1 MSQSTMRS
9 GERARLPAH
18 QVLVTVGTPC
28 TMSALGSTD
37 THRATVTGDEHAVG
51 FAACDAGLV
60 GADAKH
66 GSASGP
72 LFVRV
77 GGERDGD
84 PVSIQEIEASWGA
97 ALRAGM
103 GIRRLPRHAIAE
115 HLLTD
120 IAAPLPH
127 DLEHGGLRRL
137 AGLTFADLR
146 RSALSDMAG
155 LFDDDPRLGPSLQSV
170 LFLYG
175 GLGAL
180 AALPLPLA
188 QLVPAPHRFLLTAGC
203 AFPGSDSF
211 ARLSLGMQ
219 PKRELVPDRTS
230 DRLANRL
237 AGSLATHG
245 PSLIATMLA
254 PAFSLSRVRRRPE
267 LLEQLVGPQSPLR
280 RVPQSPL
287 VVSAACA
294 SALTALCSAAPQMV
308 LSYPGHAAPDVLLW
322 TAADAG
328 LEPDARILEGFGLG
342 GLMSVEKLEEI
353 NRGRNPEARRSP
365 ADCLAPFDVDAQGT
379 VVGNAGSGVI
389 VTTLEFALR
398 HALDVTSI
406 IVGWGQSG
414 ETGGKAHL
422 AGVGFGGENAI
433 IHALRMAHEGHAYG
447 VADFDYYVA
456 HATGTRTNSRS
467 DLTVA
472 HAARRAAAQAQGDR
486 EQLPPMTVGA
496 PKALGDG
503 HTMGETG
510 LKAVAEAIQYVL
522 GRPAVGV
529 PTLRRLDQEI
539 GPVIEHFRLSA
550 APNAGNPDGGALVAT
565 QGFGGFNAAITLRS
579 ATPEALRRY
588 PVETKL
594 LDAYLERW
602 SDIRLERVEREA
614 RYRRSRGFVLRLA
627 EEHRWPT

>member
-1 MSQSTMRS
+1 MRAVEPS
-9 GERARLPAH
+9 GLPAS
-18 QVLVTVGTPC
+18 QILVTVGTPC

-37 THRATVTGDEHAVG
+37 THRAIVSGDKHATA

-60 GADAKH
+60 AVDVERSGA
-66 GSASGP
+66 SAP
-72 LFVRV
+72 AFVRV
-77 GGERDGD
+77 GGEGDGQ
-84 PVSIQEIEASWGA
+84 PIALLEIEASWGA
-97 ALRAGM
+97 VLREEL
-103 GIRRLPRHAIAE
+103 GIRRLPRQSLAE

-127 DLEHGGLRRL
+127 DLEAGGLRRL
-137 AGLTFADLR
+137 AGLTFSDLR
-146 RSALSDMAG
+146 RSSLSDMAG

-180 AALPLPLA
+180 AALPRPLA
-188 QLVPAPHRFLLTAGC
+188 QLLPQPHRFLMAAGC

-211 ARLSLGMQ
+211 ARLGLGMQ
-219 PKRELVPDRTS
+219 PRRELVPDKTS
-230 DRLANRL
+230 DRLAYRL

-267 LLEQLVGPQSPLR
+267 LLEQLVAPGSPLR
-280 RVPQSPL
+280 RVPQAPL

-294 SALTALCSAAPQMV
+294 SALAALCSAAPLML
-308 LSYPGHAAPDVLLW
+308 LSYPGHPAPDLLLW
-322 TAADAG
+322 AAADAG
-328 LEPDARILEGFGLG
+328 LEPDARILEGFGFG
-342 GLMSVEKLEEI
+342 GLMSAQKLEEI
-353 NRGRNPEARRSP
+353 NRGRSPEEQRSI
-365 ADCLAPFDVDAQGT
+365 AECLAPFDVDAQGT
-379 VVGNAGSGVI
+379 VVGNAGSGLI
-389 VTTLEFALR
+389 VTTLDFALR

-433 IHALRMAHEGHAYG
+433 IHAFRMAREGHGYG

-456 HATGTRTNSRS
+456 HATGTHTNSRS

-472 HAARRAAAQAQGDR
+472 HAARRAAADAEGHR
-486 EQLPPMTVGA
+486 GPLPLMSVGA

-510 LKAVAEAIQYVL
+510 LKAVAEAIHYVL
-522 GRPAVGV
+522 GHPAVGV
-529 PTLRRLDQEI
+529 PTLRRIDPEI
-539 GPVIEHFRLSA
+539 GSVTEHFLLSA
-550 APNAGNPDGGALVAT
+550 KPNPGNANGGALVAT
-565 QGFGGFNAAITLRS
+565 QGFGGFNAAIALRA

-588 PVETKL
+588 PIDAEV

-602 SDIRLERVEREA
+602 SDVRQERIEREA
-614 RYRRSRGFVLRLA
+614 RHRRSRGFVLRLA
-627 EEHRWPT
+627 EEHRWG

>member
-1 MSQSTMRS
+1 MRS
-9 GERARLPAH
+9 MEPARLPAS

-28 TMSALGSTD
+28 TMSAVGSAD
-37 THRATVTGDEHAVG
+37 TQRAIVTGDRYAMA

-60 GADAKH
+60 AVDTTRS
-66 GSASGP
+66 SASAP
-72 LFVRV
+72 AFVRC
-77 GGERDGD
+77 GDGPDGE
-84 PVSIQEIEASWGA
+84 PISVPEIEVNWGV
-97 ALRAGM
+97 ALREAM
-103 GIRRLPRHAIAE
+103 GIRRLPRQARAE

-127 DLEHGGLRRL
+127 DLERGGLRRL

-146 RSALSDMAG
+146 QSSLSDMAG

-180 AALPLPLA
+180 AALPIPLA
-188 QLVPAPHRFLLTAGC
+188 QLLPEPHRFLMTAGC

-211 ARLSLGMQ
+211 DRLGLGMQ
-219 PKRELVPDRTS
+219 PKRELVPDKTS
-230 DRLANRL
+230 DRLAYRL
-237 AGSLATHG
+237 AGSLSTHG

-267 LLEQLVGPQSPLR
+267 LLEQLVAPGSPLR
-280 RVPQSPL
+280 RVPQAPI
-287 VVSAACA
+287 VISAACA
-294 SALTALCSAAPQMV
+294 SALSALCIAAPQLL
-308 LSYPGHAAPDVLLW
+308 LSYPGHPSPDLLLW

-328 LEPDARILEGFGLG
+328 LEPDARILEGFGFG
-342 GLMSVEKLEEI
+342 GLMSAEKLEDI
-353 NRGRNPEARRSP
+353 NRGRSPEEQRSL
-365 ADCLAPFDVDAQGT
+365 AECLAPFDVDAQGT

-389 VTTLEFALR
+389 VTTLEFAIR
-398 HALDVTSI
+398 HHLDVTSI
-406 IVGWGQSG
+406 IAGWGQSG

-433 IHALRMAHEGHAYG
+433 IHAFRMSRDGHGYG

-472 HAARRAAAQAQGDR
+472 HAARRAAADAQGHR
-486 EQLPPMTVGA
+486 GPLPLMSVGA

-510 LKAVAEAIQYVL
+510 LKAVGEAVHYVL
-522 GRPAVGV
+522 GQPAVGV
-529 PTLRRLDQEI
+529 PTLRRIDPDL
-539 GPVIEHFRLSA
+539 GPVTEHFHLSA
-550 APNAGNPDGGALVAT
+550 KPNPGNANGGALVAT
-565 QGFGGFNAAITLRS
+565 QGFGGFNAAIALRA

-588 PVETKL
+588 SIDPIL
-594 LDAYLERW
+594 LGAYLERW
-602 SDIRLERVEREA
+602 GDTRQERMEREA
-614 RYRRSRGFVLRLA
+614 RHRRSRGFVLRLA
-627 EEHRWPT
+627 EEHRWA

>member
-1 MSQSTMRS
+1 MRS
-9 GERARLPAH
+9 NEPVRLPAR

-28 TMSALGSTD
+28 AMSALGSAD
-37 THRATVTGDEHAVG
+37 TYRASVTGDKHAVA

-60 GADAKH
+60 AVDAKQS
-66 GSASGP
+66 SASAP
-72 LFVRV
+72 VFVRV
-77 GGERDGD
+77 GGERDGH
-84 PVSIQEIEASWGA
+84 PISLQEIEASWA
-97 ALRAGM
+97 STLRENM
-103 GIRRLPRHAIAE
+103 GIRRLPRRAIAE
-115 HLLTD
+115 HVLTD

-127 DLEHGGLRRL
+127 DLEQGGLRRL

-146 RSALSDMAG
+146 HSSLSDMAG

-188 QLVPAPHRFLLTAGC
+188 QLVPEPHRFFMTSGC

-219 PKRELVPDRTS
+219 PKRELVPDKTS
-230 DRLANRL
+230 DRLAYRL
-237 AGSLATHG
+237 AGSLSTHG
-245 PSLIATMLA
+245 PSLITTMLA

-267 LLEQLVGPQSPLR
+267 LLEQLVGPRSPLR
-280 RVPQSPL
+280 RVPQAPL
-287 VVSAACA
+287 VVNAACA
-294 SALTALCSAAPQMV
+294 SALSALCSAAPQMV

-328 LEPDARILEGFGLG
+328 LEPDARILEGFGFG
-342 GLMSVEKLEEI
+342 GLMSMQKLEEI
-353 NRGRNPEARRSP
+353 NRGRSPEEQRSP
-365 ADCLAPFDVDAQGT
+365 AECLAPFDVDAQGT
-379 VVGNAGSGVI
+379 VVGNGGSGVI

-398 HALDVTSI
+398 HALDITSI

-433 IHALRMAHEGHAYG
+433 IHAMRMAHEGHAYG

-456 HATGTRTNSRS
+456 HATGTHTNSRS

-472 HAARRAAAQAQGDR
+472 YAARRAAADQQEYHGR
-486 EQLPPMTVGA
+486 LPLMSVGA

-510 LKAVAEAIQYVL
+510 LKAVTEAIHYVL
-522 GRPAVGV
+522 GQPAVGV
-529 PTLRRLDQEI
+529 PTLRRIDKEI
-539 GPVIEHFRLSA
+539 GPVTEHFLLSA
-550 APNAGNPDGGALVAT
+550 KPSAGNPDGGALVAT
-565 QGFGGFNAAITLRS
+565 QGFGGFNAAVALRS

-588 PVETKL
+588 PIDSAL

-602 SDIRLERVEREA
+602 SEVRQERVEREA

-627 EEHRWPT
+627 EEHRWPA

>member
-1 MSQSTMRS
+1 
-9 GERARLPAH
+9 
-18 QVLVTVGTPC
+18 
-28 TMSALGSTD
+28 MSALGSAD
-37 THRATVTGDEHAVG
+37 THRATVTGDKHAIG
-51 FAACDAGLV
+51 FAAGDAGLV
-60 GADAKH
+60 AVDAERS
-66 GSASGP
+66 SASAPVFTRAAGD
-72 LFVRV
+72 RA
-77 GGERDGD
+77 GE
-84 PVSIQEIEASWGA
+84 PISLQEIELTWGA
-97 ALRAGM
+97 ALRAHM
-103 GIRRLPRHAIAE
+103 GIRRLPRRDIAE

-120 IAAPLPH
+120 LAAPLPH
-127 DLEHGGLRRL
+127 DLERGGLRRL

-146 RSALSDMAG
+146 RSSLGDMAG
-155 LFDDDPRLGPSLQSV
+155 LFDDDPRLGPSLQSI

-180 AALPLPLA
+180 AALPRPLA
-188 QLVPAPHRFLLTAGC
+188 QLVPEPHRFAMTAGC

-219 PKRELVPDRTS
+219 PRHERVPDRTS
-230 DRLANRL
+230 DRLAYRL
-237 AGSLATHG
+237 AGSLSTHG

-267 LLEQLVGPQSPLR
+267 LLEQLVGAHPPLR

-308 LSYPGHAAPDVLLW
+308 LSYPGHPAPEVLLW

-328 LEPDARILEGFGLG
+328 LEPDARVLEGFGLG
-342 GLMSVEKLEEI
+342 GLMSMQKLEEI
-353 NRGRNPEARRSP
+353 NRGRSPEERRAP

-379 VVGNAGSGVI
+379 VVGNAGSGVV
-389 VTTLEFALR
+389 VTTLEFAVR
-398 HALDVTSI
+398 QALDITSI
-406 IVGWGQSG
+406 VVGWGQSG

-433 IHALRMAHEGHAYG
+433 IHALQMAREGHGYDVSA
-447 VADFDYYVA
+447 FDYYVA
-456 HATGTRTNSRS
+456 HATGTHTNSRS

-472 HAARRAAAQAQGDR
+472 HSARRAAAQAQGFQGR
-486 EQLPPMTVGA
+486 LPLMSVGA

-510 LKAVAEAIQYVL
+510 LKSIAEAIHYVL
-522 GRPAVGV
+522 GQPAVGV
-529 PTLRRLDQEI
+529 PTLRRIDKEI
-539 GPVIEHFRLSA
+539 GPVVEHFLLSDK
-550 APNAGNPDGGALVAT
+550 PTAGNPDGGALVAT
-565 QGFGGFNAAITLRS
+565 QGFGGFNAAVTLRS

-588 PVETKL
+588 ALDPRL

-602 SDIRLERVEREA
+602 GEVRLERIEREA
-614 RYRRSRGFVLRLA
+614 RHRRSRGFVLRLA
-627 EEHRWPT
+627 EEHRWT

>member
-1 MSQSTMRS
+1 MRS
-9 GERARLPAH
+9 AEPARLSAS

-28 TMSALGSTD
+28 TMSALGSAD
-37 THRATVTGDEHAVG
+37 THRAIVTGDKHAMA

-60 GADAKH
+60 AVDAER
-66 GSASGP
+66 GSASAP
-72 LFVRV
+72 AFVRV
-77 GGERDGD
+77 GERDGH
-84 PVSIQEIEASWGA
+84 PISLPEIEASWGA
-97 ALRAGM
+97 ILRQQM
-103 GIRRLPRHAIAE
+103 GIRRLPRQAIAE

-127 DLEHGGLRRL
+127 DLEAGGLRRL
-137 AGLTFADLR
+137 AGLTFSDLR
-146 RSALSDMAG
+146 HSSLSDMAG

-188 QLVPAPHRFLLTAGC
+188 RLLPEPHRFLMAAGS

-219 PKRELVPDRTS
+219 PRRERVPDKTS
-230 DRLANRL
+230 DRLAYRL
-237 AGSLATHG
+237 AGSLSTHG

-267 LLEQLVGPQSPLR
+267 LLEQLVAPGSPLR
-280 RVPQSPL
+280 RVPQAPL

-294 SALTALCSAAPQMV
+294 SALSALCSAAPQLL
-308 LSYPGHAAPDVLLW
+308 LSYPGHPAPDLLLW

-328 LEPDARILEGFGLG
+328 LQPDARILEGFGFG
-342 GLMSVEKLEEI
+342 GLMSAEKLDAI
-353 NRGRNPEARRSP
+353 NRGRSPEERRST
-365 ADCLAPFDVDAQGT
+365 AECLAPFDVDAQGT

-398 HALDVTSI
+398 HALDVSSI

-433 IHALRMAHEGHAYG
+433 IHAFRMAFDGHGYG

-456 HATGTRTNSRS
+456 HATGTHMNSRS

-472 HAARRAAAQAQGDR
+472 HAARRAAADAQGHR
-486 EQLPPMTVGA
+486 GPLALMSVGA

-510 LKAVAEAIQYVL
+510 LKAVAEAIHYVL
-522 GRPAVGV
+522 GQPAVSV
-529 PTLRRLDQEI
+529 PTLRRIDPEI
-539 GPVIEHFRLSA
+539 GPVTEHFLLSA
-550 APNAGNPDGGALVAT
+550 KPNPGNANGGALVAT
-565 QGFGGFNAAITLRS
+565 QGFGGFNAAVALRA

-588 PVETKL
+588 PIDVKL

-602 SDIRLERVEREA
+602 GDIRQERVEREA
-614 RYRRSRGFVLRLA
+614 RHRRSRGFVLRLA
-627 EEHRWPT
+627 EEHRWPAAG

>member
-1 MSQSTMRS
+1 M
-9 GERARLPAH
+9 PAS

-28 TMSALGSTD
+28 TMSALGSAD
-37 THRATVTGDEHAVG
+37 TQRAIVTGDRHAMA

-60 GADAKH
+60 AVDTARS
-66 GSASGP
+66 SANTP
-72 LFVRV
+72 AFVRL
-77 GGERDGD
+77 GGGSDGE
-84 PVSIQEIEASWGA
+84 PISLSEIEESWGA
-97 ALRAGM
+97 TLRQGM
-103 GIRRLPRHAIAE
+103 GIRRLPRQAIAE

-127 DLEHGGLRRL
+127 DLETGGLRRL

-146 RSALSDMAG
+146 HSSLSDMAG

-188 QLVPAPHRFLLTAGC
+188 RLLPEPHRFLMTAGC

-219 PKRELVPDRTS
+219 PKRELVPDKTS
-230 DRLANRL
+230 DRLAYRL
-237 AGSLATHG
+237 AGALSTHG
-245 PSLIATMLA
+245 PSLIATMLS

-267 LLEQLVGPQSPLR
+267 LLEQLVAPGSPLR
-280 RVPQSPL
+280 RVPQAPL

-294 SALTALCSAAPQMV
+294 SALSALGSAAPQLL
-308 LSYPGHAAPDVLLW
+308 LSYPGHPAPDLLLW

-328 LEPDARILEGFGLG
+328 LEPDARILEGFGFG
-342 GLMSVEKLEEI
+342 GLASAQKLEEI
-353 NRGRNPEARRSP
+353 NRGRSLEEQRST
-365 ADCLAPFDVDAQGT
+365 AECLAPFDVDAQGT

-433 IHALRMAHEGHAYG
+433 IHAFRMACDGHGYG

-472 HAARRAAAQAQGDR
+472 HAARRAAADAQGHR
-486 EQLPPMTVGA
+486 GPLPLMSVGA

-510 LKAVAEAIQYVL
+510 LKAVAEALQYVL
-522 GRPAVGV
+522 GQPAVGV
-529 PTLRRLDQEI
+529 PTLRRIDPDL
-539 GPVIEHFRLSA
+539 GPVTEHFLLSA
-550 APNAGNPDGGALVAT
+550 KPSPGNANGGALVAT
-565 QGFGGFNAAITLRS
+565 QGFGGFNAAVALRA
-579 ATPEALRRY
+579 ATPDALRRY
-588 PVETKL
+588 PLDAKL
-594 LDAYLERW
+594 LEEYLERW
-602 SDIRLERVEREA
+602 GDIRQERGEREA
-614 RYRRSRGFVLRLA
+614 RLRRSRGFVLRLA
-627 EEHRWPT
+627 EEHRWSA